1 MKRITAILIAVIL
14 VLSAPVISF
23 ADDIYIIEDEEENYI
38 PEVPTTKKSAETTTA
53 SGSDSLLDGS
63 LLGDIDIEGYFGD
76 LSGMFGDGIDS
87 IVSGFEGAFGD
98 FDLGGLMGEDDG
110 GDEQLQPIQP
120 ETPVTVKPAVTTSQD
135 KQNNEKQTENNSGG
149 STTQQQQNNEQKEE
163 LPSVLIVNQGGASD
177 DRISG
182 STLTLLVFI
191 AAIVIIII
199 TGAIVLVIM
208 TKRTEYNSQVK
219 SRSTIPSVSQPD
231 ALAQFMDDGIIDDGK
246 DYGNITYWNKE

>member
-1 MKRITAILIAVIL
+1 MKRITAILFALIF
-14 VLSAPVISF
+14 VLSVPVISF
-23 ADDIYIIEDEEENYI
+23 ADDIYIIEDDEDNYI
-38 PEVPTTKKSAETTTA
+38 PEIPTTKPAEQTTSAPK
-53 SGSDSLLDGS
+53 GDSLF
-63 LLGDIDIEGYFGD
+63 GDVEIGDYFGD
-76 LSGMFGDGIDS
+76 LSGMLSEGLDS
-87 IVSGFEGAFGD
+87 IVSGFEGALGDFNFGD
-98 FDLGGLMGEDDG
+98 FGGNDKQEDN
-110 GDEQLQPIQP
+110 QLQPIQP
-120 ETPVTVKPAVTTSQD
+120 ETPVTVKPVITTAPD
-135 KQNNEKQTENNSGG
+135 KQTDEKQTENNSGG
-149 STTQQQQNNEQKEE
+149 ATQQQHGNEQQAE
-163 LPSVLIVNQGGASD
+163 LPSVLIVNQNGNSN

-199 TGAIVLVIM
+199 AGAIVLVIM

>member
-1 MKRITAILIAVIL
+1 MKRITAILFAVIF

-38 PEVPTTKKSAETTTA
+38 PEVPTTKPAETTTSA
-53 SGSDSLLDGS
+53 SSGDSLF
-63 LLGDIDIEGYFGD
+63 GDFEIGDYFGD
-76 LSGMFGDGIDS
+76 LAGMLGEGLDS
-87 IVSGFEGAFGD
+87 IVSGFEGALGDFQFGD
-98 FDLGGLMGEDDG
+98 FGGNNKQEDN
-110 GDEQLQPIQP
+110 QLQPIQP
-120 ETPVTVKPAVTTSQD
+120 ETPVTVKPVVTTSPD
-135 KQNNEKQTENNSGG
+135 KQTIGNQQEDNSDEPTKQPG
-149 STTQQQQNNEQKEE
+149 NEQQAE
-163 LPSVLIVNQGGASD
+163 LPSVLIVNQNGNSD

-231 ALAQFMDDGIIDDGK
+231 ALAQFMDDGIRDDGK